1 MWCFFSMFQIVI
13 LLVAS
18 YFLVE
23 KEVKFDATL
32 SHDGDGFSNEK
43 PIHYTLTSTVKPKTV

>member
-1 MWCFFSMFQIVI
+1 MFQIVI